1 LVYTRKKD
9 LTFVAFARILAQ
21 ATPNASSSHY
31 YWRPR
36 AKIAEKSSD
45 FVERV
50 SRGTFPNQD
59 SQKSLDSLLLVIV
72 VYNVPILTDYLF
84 F

>member
-1 LVYTRKKD
+1 VHTRKKD
-9 LTFVAFARILAQ
+9 LTFFAFARILAQ
-21 ATPNASSSHY
+21 GPPTFASLLY

-50 SRGTFPNQD
+50 SRGTFPN
-59 SQKSLDSLLLVIV
+59 
-72 VYNVPILTDYLF
+72 
-84 F
+84 